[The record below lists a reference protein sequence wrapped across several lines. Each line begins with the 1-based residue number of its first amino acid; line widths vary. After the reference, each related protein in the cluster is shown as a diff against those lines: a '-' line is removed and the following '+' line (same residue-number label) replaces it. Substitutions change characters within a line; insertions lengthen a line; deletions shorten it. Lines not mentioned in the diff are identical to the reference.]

1 MSAPPRGGWPQWR
14 NRLHEI
20 IFEADTPAGKA
31 FDVALLIG
39 ILASVAVVMLE
50 SMPAVRARYGA
61 ALRATEWVI
70 TVAFTLEYVL
80 RLVSVTRPARYARS
94 FFGIIDVLAILPTY
108 LSVLLP
114 GAQSLL
120 VLRAIRLLR
129 VFRVFK
135 LARYVHEAGVLMT
148 ALRGARR
155 KILVFFGGVTVL
167 MVVIGALMYLVEGE
181 RSGFTSIPRSI
192 YWAVVTVT
200 TVGYGDIAPQTPL
213 GQFIAAVAMLLG
225 YSIIAVPT
233 GIFGAELMRRSQY
246 QISTQACP
254 SCSAE
259 GHDADARYCKHCG
272 AALEAPTGA

>member
-1 MSAPPRGGWPQWR
+1 MSAPTHPVQPAWQH
-14 NRLHEI
+14 RLHEI

-31 FDVALLIG
+31 FDVALLVG

-50 SMPAVRARYGA
+50 SMPDVRVRYGP

-70 TVAFTLEYVL
+70 TVAFTLEYLL
-80 RLVSVTRPARYARS
+80 RLLSVTRPIRYARS
-94 FFGIIDVLAILPTY
+94 FFGIVDLLAILPTY

-155 KILVFFGGVTVL
+155 KILVFFGSVTVL

-192 YWAVVTVT
+192 YWAIVTVT

-213 GQFIAAVAMLLG
+213 GQFIAAIAMLLG

-233 GIFGAELMRRSQY
+233 GIFGVELMRQSQL

-272 AALEAPTGA
+272 AALEATAG